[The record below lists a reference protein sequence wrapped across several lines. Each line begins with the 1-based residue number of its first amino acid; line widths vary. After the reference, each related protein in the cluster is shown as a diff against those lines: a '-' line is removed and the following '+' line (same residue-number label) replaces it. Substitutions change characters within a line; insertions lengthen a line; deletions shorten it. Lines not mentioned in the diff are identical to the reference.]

1 MNTLLIFSLLAFAAS
16 LVHAVVING
25 WRQRFTE
32 ALNEE
37 LALPLAEE
45 LPMVSLIVPVRDGAA
60 TINGLLQ
67 DLHAQRY
74 PKECVEVIVVDDHS
88 TDTTTAQVRGMMQQ
102 WPQLR
107 LLTNDGDGKKAAITL
122 GVREAKGALM
132 ILTDA
137 DARCGPERLPVIVAH
152 WMASK
157 ADMVLMPVRTEADSS
172 FLGRVQQ
179 DEQAALLVAGA
190 ASALE
195 GAPILANGANMAFT
209 RAAFIAVR
217 GYVGDRHASGD
228 DIFLLERMKQ
238 AGRVVSYLL
247 DVRAMVNVQ
256 AEATGRDFWQQR
268 LRWAG
273 KMRGVRG
280 AGKWAGALA
289 IMLPMMLLMM
299 TLSLK
304 LPSAVNQGLFR
315 SALLLGSAWLF
326 WLLPVLGMVSYA
338 KGFLGQRHSTGGT
351 LISLLAFAVYAPAV
365 ALTSMFV
372 RPVWK
377 GRRIR

>member
-1 MNTLLIFSLLAFAAS
+1 MNTLLMFSLLAFAAS

-25 WRQRFTE
+25 WRQRF
-32 ALNEE
+32 
-37 LALPLAEE
+37 AEGQVDDAVVPPAGE
-45 LPMVSLIVPVRDGAA
+45 LPMVSMIIPVRDGAA

-67 DLHAQRY
+67 DLYAQRY
-74 PKECVEVIVVDDHS
+74 PKEGVEVIVVDDHS
-88 TDTTTAQVRGMMQQ
+88 TDATADLTRGMMKH

-107 LLTNDGDGKKAAITL
+107 LLNNDGEGKKAAITQ
-122 GVREAKGALM
+122 GVSQAKGAL
-132 ILTDA
+132 IIITDA
-137 DARCGPERLPVIVAH
+137 DARCGADRVPTIVAH
-152 WMASK
+152 WLATN
-157 ADMVLMPVRTEADSS
+157 ADMVLMPVRTDAASS
-172 FLGRVQQ
+172 FLGRVQE
-179 DEQAALLVAGA
+179 DEQAALLLAGA
-190 ASALE
+190 ATALE

-209 RAAFIAVR
+209 RAAFVAVR

-238 AGRVVSYLL
+238 AGKPVSYLL
-247 DVRAMVNVQ
+247 DAKAMVTVR

-280 AGKWAGALA
+280 AGKWAGLLAL
-289 IMLPMMLLMM
+289 MLPVALVVI
-299 TLSLK
+299 TLSLR

-326 WLLPVLGMVSYA
+326 WLVPVLGMVRDA
-338 KGFLGQRHSTGGT
+338 KGFLGQRYSALGT
-351 LISLLAFAVYAPAV
+351 MISLLAFAVYAPAV
-365 ALTSMFV
+365 ALTSIFV

-377 GRRIR
+377 GRTIR